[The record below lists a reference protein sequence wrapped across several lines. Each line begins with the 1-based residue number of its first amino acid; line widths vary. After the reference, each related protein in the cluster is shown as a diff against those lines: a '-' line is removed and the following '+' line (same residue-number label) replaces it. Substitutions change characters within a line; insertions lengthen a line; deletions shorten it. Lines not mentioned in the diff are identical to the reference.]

1 MIKKALFLLYT
12 VCFCTPAYTQ
22 VTQQQLFDDLLHLS
36 SEAFNGRKTNSQGA
50 LKTAQ
55 YINKRFHS
63 LGYQSQLQPFEYR
76 SGFFSRSMG
85 NNVIANLTTSNA
97 LAPQLIITAHYDH
110 LGSKGGKYF
119 PGANDNATGVS
130 ALLYLAQQLK
140 VRPPN
145 FNVAFVAVDAEEN
158 GLHGS
163 QFYVST
169 LDTSTPLL
177 NINLDML
184 GVKKRQPTLYA
195 FTSRQQK
202 QVVKNLTNLIATNS
216 INIKVTSSTYH
227 MNRLIKNNRIDWRKA
242 SDHYSFA
249 KAGIGYIYF
258 GMGDDK
264 HHHKLSDDFASID
277 QTMYLETVLY
287 IEKFIRKLDFA
298 DF

>member
-1 MIKKALFLLYT
+1 MIKKLLLLLFT
-12 VCFCTPAYTQ
+12 VCYCTPAYTQ
-22 VTQQQLFDDLLHLS
+22 IAQQQLFDDLMHLS
-36 SEAFNGRKTNSQGA
+36 SEALNGRKTNTQGA
-50 LKTAQ
+50 LKAAQ
-55 YINKRFHS
+55 YISERFDS

-76 SGFFSRSMG
+76 SGFFSSSVG
-85 NNVIANLTTSNA
+85 NNVIANLTTHNA

-130 ALLYLAQQLK
+130 ALLFLAQQLK
-140 VRPPN
+140 VNQPD
-145 FNVAFVAVDAEEN
+145 FNIVFVAVDAEEN

-163 QFYVST
+163 TFYVST
-169 LDTSTPLL
+169 LDTSLPLL

-184 GVKKRQPTLYA
+184 GVKKRHPTLYA

-202 QVVKNLTNLIATNS
+202 HAVKNLTSLITTNS
-216 INIKVTSSTYH
+216 LNIKVTSSIYH

-249 KAGIGYIYF
+249 QADIGYIYF

-264 HHHKLSDDFASID
+264 HHHKSSDDFASID
-277 QTMYLETVLY
+277 QSMYLETVLY
-287 IEKFIRKLDFA
+287 IEKFIRHLDFA